1 MNLPELQ
8 AELQAHLDRRPVQP
22 CLVSQM
28 TPKQY
33 ATWSRDLASWVEA
46 KDALQS
52 LIESYGI
59 RMEFKRQ
66 APQCSPKAD
75 YIYREPMGRKRP
87 PRPAWSGAT
96 PEYNRKKQAER
107 RARIKA
113 EREAKIRESMAE
125 RKIA

>member
-1 MNLPELQ
+1 MNLIELQ
-8 AELQAHLDRRPVQP
+8 AELQAHLNRRPAQP
-22 CLVSQM
+22 CPVSQM

-33 ATWSRDLASWVEA
+33 ATWSRDLAAWVEA

-96 PEYNRKKQAER
+96 PEYNRQKDRER
-107 RARIKA
+107 RERIKA